1 MNGIGCNYNDL
12 SRIIISRCEIDLPAI
27 KLEFKNLFSIHLYEM
42 IEKELIEKNKKEL
55 LLRLVEDEIE
65 FNSC

>member
-1 MNGIGCNYNDL
+1 MSGIGCNYNDL

-27 KLEFKNLFSIHLYEM
+27 KLEFNHLYSIHLSEM
-42 IEKELIEKNKKEL
+42 IEKEIIEKNKKAL